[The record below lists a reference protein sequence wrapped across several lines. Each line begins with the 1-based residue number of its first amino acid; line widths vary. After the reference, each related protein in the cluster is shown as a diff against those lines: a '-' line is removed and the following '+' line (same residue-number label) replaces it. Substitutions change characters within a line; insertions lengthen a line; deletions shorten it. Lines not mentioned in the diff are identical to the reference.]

1 MAQGRFRQDLFYRV
15 NAFPICLPALRERP
29 DDIPLLAEALLGRVA
44 PERKLKLADDALAC
58 LQAYDYPGNVRE
70 LRNILERASLMCDGD
85 TVQRRHLP
93 EELCEPGRV
102 QAATPTPRLA
112 GPDTPRELSD
122 AELASLLRSYRGSR
136 KALAAELGLSERT
149 LYRRIKALS

>member
-1 MAQGRFRQDLFYRV
+1 
-15 NAFPICLPALRERP
+15 
-29 DDIPLLAEALLGRVA
+29 
-44 PERKLKLADDALAC
+44 
-58 LQAYDYPGNVRE
+58 
-70 LRNILERASLMCDGD
+70 MCDGD
-85 TVQRRHLP
+85 TVQCRHLP
-93 EELCEPGRV
+93 EELCEPGRAP
-102 QAATPTPRLA
+102 AAAPAPRLA

>member
-1 MAQGRFRQDLFYRV
+1 
-15 NAFPICLPALRERP
+15 
-29 DDIPLLAEALLGRVA
+29 
-44 PERKLKLADDALAC
+44 
-58 LQAYDYPGNVRE
+58 
-70 LRNILERASLMCDGD
+70 MCDGD